1 VRLVSA
7 ILILLAS
14 IMSLGSGIAL
24 RTVWAGPDSV
34 VKSVQF
40 DHTAPAVLIDGK
52 TLKAYP
58 GRQTITAI
66 DDQGDPESDVVLV
79 YGRTTDVIAWVT
91 PARFT
96 AVRHNAETGE
106 LYAVPRL
113 GEDSTLPNPLGSDLW
128 LEQYRE
134 TDAVR
139 TSLTADSGITVAVF
153 ADGERAAPESIQ
165 ISWPLDNVSPISGVL
180 VALGILAMA
189 VGFVL
194 LGLALTDVRRR
205 RGPRRKITLAPKRRA
220 PRRGPYGSRR
230 GATGSARTRR
240 ISRSIAVVPLLGVAL
255 AGGCVAPQPGQS
267 GEDPFDSAQTTQ
279 DADAGD
285 DSSDAPEGETE
296 PAGPYPAVT
305 QAQFE
310 RIMARVSNQVTRA
323 DQDLDAQLLAERL
336 SEPSLSHRSSQYR
349 LRSWDSELGQLVGI
363 PAEPIRL
370 LVPQQTSSWPRTVVA
385 VVQEGPELNAPT
397 VAVVLRQETPRE
409 NYQLSY
415 STLLAPDVVLP
426 PFPPADVGSPRLARD
441 SKLVSLSPEE
451 TVSLYGDVLRR
462 GPQSRGWL
470 DFDTLTDDLYALVGP
485 DGRDLRRES
494 FGSQLE
500 LSVDILP
507 TDYPIVALST
517 ADSGAL
523 VFGTL
528 TEIEQVRPLE
538 SGATVNATPSVRALT
553 DLPSSTEGFVAR
565 YEMQIVWYV
574 PPVGSDERARVVG
587 YGYLLVDANEL
598 EPIEEQTEDGA

>member
-1 VRLVSA
+1 MRLVSA
-7 ILILLAS
+7 ILILLTS
-14 IMSLGSGIAL
+14 IMALGSGIAL
-24 RTVWAGPDSV
+24 RTVWAGPDSI
-34 VKSVQF
+34 VKSVNI
-40 DHTAPAVLIDGK
+40 DHTAPAVLIDGN
-52 TLKAYP
+52 TLTAYP

-66 DDQGDPESDVVLV
+66 DDQGDPESGVVLV
-79 YGRTTDVIAWVT
+79 YGRSTDVIAWVT

-96 AVRHNAETGE
+96 AVRHNQETGE

-113 GEDSTLPNPLGSDLW
+113 GQESTLPNPLGSDLW
-128 LEQYRE
+128 LDQYRE

-153 ADGERAAPESIQ
+153 ADGERAAPESIE
-165 ISWPLDNVSPISGVL
+165 ISWPLDNVSPVSGVL
-180 VALGILAMA
+180 VALGIVAMA

-230 GATGSARTRR
+230 GATGSARGRR
-240 ISRSIAVVPLLGVAL
+240 MTRSIALIPLLGIAL
-255 AGGCVAPQPGQS
+255 AGGCVGPESGPG
-267 GEDPFDSAQTTQ
+267 GENTLSPPTAQR
-279 DADAGD
+279 DADLDGD
-285 DSSDAPEGETE
+285 NSDGADGGAT

-310 RIMARVSNQVTRA
+310 RIMARVSNQVALA
-323 DQDLDAQLLAERL
+323 DQNLDAQLLADRL

-385 VVQEGPELNAPT
+385 VIQEGPELNAPT

-409 NYQLSY
+409 NYLVSY
-415 STLLAPDVVLP
+415 ATLLAPDVVLP

-462 GPQSRGWL
+462 GPESRGWL

-485 DGRDLRRES
+485 DGRELRRES

-500 LSVDILP
+500 LSADIVP
-507 TDYPIVALST
+507 TDYPIVALAT

-528 TEIEQVRPLE
+528 EEIEQVRPLE
-538 SGATVNATPSVRALT
+538 SGATINATPSVRALT
-553 DLPSSTEGFVAR
+553 DLPSSSEGFVAR

-574 PPVGSDERARVVG
+574 PPIGSDERARVVG

-598 EPIEEQTEDGA
+598 EPIED

>member
-1 VRLVSA
+1 MRLVSA

-24 RTVWAGPDSV
+24 RTVWAGPDSI
-34 VKSVQF
+34 VKSVEI

-52 TLKAYP
+52 TLTAYP

-66 DDQGDPESDVVLV
+66 DDQGDPEAGVVLV
-79 YGRTTDVIAWVT
+79 YGRSTDVIAWVT

-96 AVRHNAETGE
+96 AVRHNQETGE

-113 GEDSTLPNPLGSDLW
+113 GAESTLPSPLGSDLW

-153 ADGERAAPESIQ
+153 ADGERAAPKSIQ
-165 ISWPLDNVSPISGVL
+165 ISWPLDNISPLSGVL
-180 VALGILAMA
+180 VALGIVAMA
-189 VGFVL
+189 IGFVL

-230 GATGSARTRR
+230 GSTGSARSRRMTR
-240 ISRSIAVVPLLGVAL
+240 SVVTMPLLGVLL
-255 AGGCVAPQPGQS
+255 AGGCVAPEAGQNSEGPAGGTPTGQS
-267 GEDPFDSAQTTQ
+267 SDLAGPSEGASGDTDSATG
-279 DADAGD
+279 A
-285 DSSDAPEGETE
+285 
-296 PAGPYPAVT
+296 YPAVT

-310 RIMARVSNQVTRA
+310 RIMGRVANQVSLA
-323 DQDLDAQLLAERL
+323 DQSLDAQLLTERFI
-336 SEPSLSHRSSQYR
+336 EPSLSHRSSQYR
-349 LRSWDSELGQLVGI
+349 LRSWDGELGQLVGI

-370 LVPQQTSSWPRTVVA
+370 LVPQQTSSWPRTVMA
-385 VVQEGPELNAPT
+385 VIQEGPELNAPT
-397 VAVVLRQETPRE
+397 IAVVLRQETPRE

-415 STLLAPDVVLP
+415 STLLAPDVILP
-426 PFPPADVGSPRLARD
+426 PMPPADVGSPRLARD

-451 TVSLYGDVLRR
+451 TVSIYGDVLRR
-462 GPQSRGWL
+462 GPDSRGWL

-494 FGSQLE
+494 LGSELE
-500 LSVDILP
+500 LSADILP
-507 TDYPIVALST
+507 TDYPVVALST
-517 ADSGAL
+517 ADNGAL

-528 TEIEQVRPLE
+528 EETEVVRPLE
-538 SGATVNATPSVRALT
+538 DGAAINATPSVRALT

-574 PPVGSDERARVVG
+574 PPIGSDERARVVG
-587 YGYLLVDANEL
+587 YGYLLVDASEL
-598 EPIEEQTEDGA
+598 EPIED